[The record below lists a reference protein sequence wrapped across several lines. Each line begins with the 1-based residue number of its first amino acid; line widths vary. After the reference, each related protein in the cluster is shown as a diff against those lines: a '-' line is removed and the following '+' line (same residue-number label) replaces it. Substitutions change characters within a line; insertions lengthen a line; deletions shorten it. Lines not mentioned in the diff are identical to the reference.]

1 MEPLDKKYE
10 RKRISTLC
18 LSTLLMLI
26 MSVLASVYFVLLV
39 PLFVPAVQNSLE
51 AASWLSSAGQ
61 YLVAFPLCAIMM
73 SLVLRDPMEK
83 QRLGFVRFWKIF
95 LICCFMMMLG
105 SFLGIGANYGI
116 GKLLG
121 RTPENIL
128 NLAMEQSSRLYNIVV
143 AVILAPLFE
152 EWVFRKM
159 LIDRVN
165 RLGDRAAMFLSA
177 LLFGL
182 VHGNLYQFFYT
193 FLVGLVF
200 AYVYLRTGRIRYS
213 LVMHMLINLLFGVGT
228 TEIAALNNTILIG
241 VWGGIELILAI
252 AGLVMLIREWK
263 NRKLLRGWV
272 QLPKNRW
279 ASLAFLNIGM
289 LLLLVGSGALFAYH
303 IIAIG

>member
-1 MEPLDKKYE
+1 
-10 RKRISTLC
+10 
-18 LSTLLMLI
+18 
-26 MSVLASVYFVLLV
+26 
-39 PLFVPAVQNSLE
+39 
-51 AASWLSSAGQ
+51 
-61 YLVAFPLCAIMM
+61 
-73 SLVLRDPMEK
+73 
-83 QRLGFVRFWKIF
+83 
-95 LICCFMMMLG
+95 MMMLG